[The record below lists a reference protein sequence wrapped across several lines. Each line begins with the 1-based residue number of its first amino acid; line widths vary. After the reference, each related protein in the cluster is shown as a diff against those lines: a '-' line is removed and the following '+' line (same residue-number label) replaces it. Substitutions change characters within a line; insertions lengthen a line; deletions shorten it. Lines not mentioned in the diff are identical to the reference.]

1 MLEEGVWAEVIVGR
15 ERLRLF
21 SEQTPSGV
29 QASVYN
35 VNEKTWIAPS
45 ESVED
50 IDQGKDRAERYAAAY
65 LRRVADSELPPLNWK
80 KSRSV

>member
-1 MLEEGVWAEVIVGR
+1 MLEQGVWAEVIVGK
-15 ERLRLF
+15 EHLRLF

-45 ESVED
+45 ESVDD